1 MAHFNECA
9 SLVEGIE
16 SARQESENI
25 RSNGKQYLDSMLG
38 MQRALQTKLA
48 IEKPEMN
55 LNPNDIDTAGKTV
68 DWLRTQWDCMS
79 DEFRELLTSLGGM
92 SNGEKDA
99 SGVWKAWKAN
109 NLEKRATLIKDLS
122 PEDQL
127 EIKFELIDI
136 WHFFLNMNVALG
148 LDSQEIF
155 ELYFLKNKEN
165 FDRQNNGY

>member
-9 SLVEGIE
+9 SLVNGIDA
-16 SARQESENI
+16 ARNEAEAI
-25 RSNGKQYLDSMLG
+25 RSNGEQYIDVMMN

-48 IEKPEMN
+48 TEKPEMN
-55 LNPNDIDTAGKTV
+55 LNPGELDTAGKVV
-68 DWLRTQWDCMS
+68 DWMRTQKDCID

-99 SGVWKAWKAN
+99 SGAWKAWKSN
-109 NLEKRATLIKDLS
+109 NLEKRATKISDLS

-148 LDSQEIF
+148 MTSEEIF
-155 ELYFLKNKEN
+155 ELYYLKNAEN
-165 FDRQNNGY
+165 FARQNNGY

>member
-9 SLVEGIE
+9 QLVDGIDA
-16 SARQESENI
+16 ARQESENI
-25 RSNGKQYLDSMLG
+25 RCNGEQYLDIMMA
-38 MQRALQTKLA
+38 MQQSLQTKLA

-55 LNPNDIDTAGKTV
+55 LNPQGLDTAGKVV
-68 DWLRTQWDCMS
+68 DWMRTQKDCID

-92 SNGEKDA
+92 SGGEKDA

-148 LDSQEIF
+148 MDSQEIF

-165 FDRQNNGY
+165 FDRQNRGY

>member
-9 SLVEGIE
+9 SLVDGIE
-16 SARQESENI
+16 AARQESENI
-25 RSNGKQYLDSMLG
+25 RSNGEQYLDSMIG

-55 LNPNDIDTAGKTV
+55 LNPQNLDTAGKVV
-68 DWLRTQWDCMS
+68 DWMRTQKDCID

-92 SNGEKDA
+92 SGGEKDA

-109 NLEKRATLIKDLS
+109 NLEKRATLISDLS

-148 LDSQEIF
+148 MDSQEIF

-165 FDRQNNGY
+165 FDRQNRGY

>member
-9 SLVEGIE
+9 QLVNGIE
-16 SARQESENI
+16 AARQEAENI
-25 RSNGKQYLDSMLG
+25 RMNGEQYIDTMLH
-38 MQRALQTKLA
+38 MQGTLQTKLA
-48 IEKPEMN
+48 KEKPEMN
-55 LNPNDIDTAGKTV
+55 LNPNELDTAGKVV
-68 DWLRTQWDCMS
+68 DWMRTQKDCID
-79 DEFRELLTSLGGM
+79 DEFPELLTSLGGM
-92 SNGEKDA
+92 SGGEKDA

-109 NLEKRATLIKDLS
+109 NLEKRATLISDLS

-155 ELYFLKNKEN
+155 ELYYLKNKEN

>member
-25 RSNGKQYLDSMLG
+25 RSNGEQYLDSMIG

-79 DEFRELLTSLGGM
+79 DEFRELLTSL
-92 SNGEKDA
+92 
-99 SGVWKAWKAN
+99 
-109 NLEKRATLIKDLS
+109 T
-122 PEDQL
+122 P
-127 EIKFELIDI
+127 
-136 WHFFLNMNVALG
+136 
-148 LDSQEIF
+148 
-155 ELYFLKNKEN
+155 
-165 FDRQNNGY
+165 

>member
-1 MAHFNECA
+1 MAHFNQC
-9 SLVEGIE
+9 SQLVDGIE
-16 SARQESENI
+16 AAQNEAESI
-25 RSNGKQYLDSMLG
+25 RSNGEQYLDSMLS

-48 IEKPEMN
+48 TEKPERN
-55 LNPNDIDTAGKTV
+55 AHPGKLATAGEVV
-68 DWLRTQWDCMS
+68 DWMRKQKDCID

-127 EIKFELIDI
+127 EIKFEFVDI
-136 WHFFLNMNVALG
+136 MHFILNMSIALG
-148 LDSQEIF
+148 MDSQELF

>member
-1 MAHFNECA
+1 MAHFNQC
-9 SLVEGIE
+9 SQLVNGIE
-16 SARQESENI
+16 DAQKEGESI
-25 RSNGKQYLDSMLG
+25 RSNGEQYIDVMMD

-55 LNPNDIDTAGKTV
+55 LNPQDLDTAGKVV
-68 DWLRTQWDCMS
+68 DWMRTQKDCID

-92 SNGEKDA
+92 SGGEKDA

-109 NLEKRATLIKDLS
+109 NLQKRATLISDLS

-155 ELYFLKNKEN
+155 ELYYLKNKEN
-165 FDRQNNGY
+165 FDRQNRGY